1 MAPLFQP
8 SSYFWGSLAMS
19 RVTSGLSILLQ
30 EPPAWAAGARLGLLS
45 HAPSVGPDL
54 TSARKLVAQRFPGQ
68 LQVLFSPQHG
78 LQGEKQDNMIPSAD
92 FVDPVLK
99 LPVVS
104 LYGPRLA
111 PPPEVLTAV
120 DVILVD
126 LVDVGTR
133 VYTFAATLAKLM
145 EAAAPLD
152 KKVVV
157 LDRPN
162 PISGSAVEGNLLRPE
177 WASLVGPYPLPM
189 RHGFSLGELAR
200 YYNVTQDI
208 GCDLT
213 VIPAAGWRRGDY
225 FDATGLPWV
234 LPSPNLPSL
243 EAAIVYPGQV
253 LLEGTNLSE
262 GRGTTRPF
270 ELFGAPFLE
279 PGRILERLKGI
290 ELPGV
295 TLRTACFEPTFHKWA
310 GDLCRGFQL
319 HVTDRQTFKPYYTT
333 LCLLA
338 AIRQLYPEQF
348 AWRQPPYEY
357 ETVRLPFDLL
367 TGDDA
372 IRWGLENG
380 RSAAELEAAW
390 QDDLGKFMGVRREFL
405 IYEE

>member
-1 MAPLFQP
+1 M
-8 SSYFWGSLAMS
+8 G
-19 RVTSGLSILLQ
+19 RVMSGLTILLA

-54 TSARKLVAQRFPGQ
+54 TSARELVAQRFPGR
-68 LQVLFSPQHG
+68 LRVLFSPQHG
-78 LQGEKQDNMIPSAD
+78 LQGEKQDNMIASAD

-111 PPPEVLTAV
+111 PPPEALAAV

-126 LVDVGTR
+126 LFDVGTR
-133 VYTFAATLAKLM
+133 VYTFAATLAKVM
-145 EAAAPLD
+145 EAAAPLG

-189 RHGFSLGELAR
+189 RHGFSLGELAG

-234 LPSPNLPSL
+234 LPSPNLPTL
-243 EAAIVYPGQV
+243 EAAMVYPGQV

-279 PGRILERLKGI
+279 PGRILDRLQGV

-295 TLRTACFEPTFHKWA
+295 ILRTAGFEPTFHKWT
-310 GDLCRGFQL
+310 GEVCRGFQL
-319 HVTDRQTFKPYYTT
+319 HVTHRRTFKPYFTT

-338 AIRQLYPEQF
+338 AIRELYPEQF

-367 TGDDA
+367 TGDDM
-372 IRWGLENG
+372 IRKGLERG
-380 RSAAELEAAW
+380 LSVAELEAAW
-390 QDDLGKFMGVRREFL
+390 QEDLAEFMEMRREFL
-405 IYEE
+405 LYPEQ

>member
-1 MAPLFQP
+1 MH
-8 SSYFWGSLAMS
+8 
-19 RVTSGLSILLQ
+19 RVASGLEIFLR

-54 TSARKLVAQRFPGQ
+54 SGARELVARRFPGR
-68 LQVLFSPQHG
+68 LKILFSPQHG
-78 LQGEKQDNMIPSAD
+78 LLGEKQDNMIASAD
-92 FVDPVLK
+92 FADPILG

-104 LYGPRLA
+104 LYGPRLT
-111 PPPEVLTAV
+111 PPPEALAAV

-133 VYTFAATLAKLM
+133 VYTFAATLAKVM
-145 EAAAPLD
+145 EAAAPLG

-162 PISGSAVEGNLLRPE
+162 PIGGTAVEGNVLRPE
-177 WASLVGPYPLPM
+177 WASIVGPYPLPM

-200 YYNVTQDI
+200 YYNDTQAI
-208 GCDLT
+208 GCDLL

-234 LPSPNLPSL
+234 LPSPNLPTL
-243 EAAIVYPGQV
+243 DAAMVYPGQV

-279 PGRILERLKGI
+279 PGRILDRLKEKAI

-295 TLRTACFEPTFHKWA
+295 ILRTACFEPTFHKFA
-310 GDLCRGFQL
+310 GQLCRGFQL

-333 LCLLA
+333 LALLRV
-338 AIRQLYPEQF
+338 IRELYPGQF

-357 ETVRLPFDLL
+357 ENERLPIDLL
-367 TGDDA
+367 TGDDT
-372 IRWGLENG
+372 IRRGLEQG
-380 RSAAELEAAW
+380 LTVAELESAW
-390 QDDLGKFMGVRREFL
+390 QEDLARFMEVRREFL
-405 IYEE
+405 LYPGVGCVSRTVIGA